1 MIASGKGGTGKST
14 LAVHLGGRLAALGK
28 RVLLIELDSGLR
40 SVDLIAGVCGKTV
53 YDLEDIFSG
62 RCEAD
67 KAVVESPAF
76 PGLFLISAPYSGGSI
91 RPERLRLLTGRMN
104 GSFDFILLDTAAGLG
119 DAFTA
124 ALGAANG
131 ALVVINP
138 DPVTARD
145 GRIVADSLFDA
156 GLTNV
161 RLVINRAADK
171 NPIRD
176 LDECI
181 DTVGAQLIGVVPES
195 AALAAAAAEGRPL
208 TGNGICAA
216 ALENIARRLLGQQ
229 VPLAVR

>member
-14 LAVHLGGRLAALGK
+14 LAVHLGGRLAAHGR
-28 RVLLIELDSGLR
+28 RVLLVELDSGLR

-62 RCEAD
+62 RCDPD

-76 PGLFLISAPYSGGSI
+76 PGLFLISAPYSGGCI
-91 RPERLRLLTGRMN
+91 RPEQLRLLTGRMAA
-104 GSFDFILLDTAAGLG
+104 SFDYILLDTAAGLG
-119 DAFTA
+119 EAFA
-124 ALGAANG
+124 AAEGAASA
-131 ALVVINP
+131 ALVVTTP
-138 DPVTARD
+138 DPVTVRD
-145 GRIVADSLFDA
+145 GRIVADSLFEA
-156 GLTNV
+156 GIPRV
-161 RLVINRAADK
+161 RLLLNRVAER

-208 TGNGICAA
+208 TEGRCGA
-216 ALENIARRLLGQQ
+216 ALDNIARRIIGEE